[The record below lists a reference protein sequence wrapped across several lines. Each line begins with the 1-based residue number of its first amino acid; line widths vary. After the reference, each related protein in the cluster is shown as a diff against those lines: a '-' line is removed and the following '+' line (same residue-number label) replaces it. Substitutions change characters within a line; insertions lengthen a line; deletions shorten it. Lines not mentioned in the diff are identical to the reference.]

1 MSETLIVAVAAL
13 NLGFLIGRLFE
24 RLDYA
29 RKEKR

>member
-1 MSETLIVAVAAL
+1 VSEIVIVAVAAL

-29 RKEKR
+29 RKGKP